1 METKESQDKWK
12 EADAKL
18 KDQFNRLKRQVPSGR
33 KAKM

>member
-12 EADAKL
+12 EADARL
-18 KDQFNRLKRQVPSGR
+18 RNQFNRQNRQIPPGR